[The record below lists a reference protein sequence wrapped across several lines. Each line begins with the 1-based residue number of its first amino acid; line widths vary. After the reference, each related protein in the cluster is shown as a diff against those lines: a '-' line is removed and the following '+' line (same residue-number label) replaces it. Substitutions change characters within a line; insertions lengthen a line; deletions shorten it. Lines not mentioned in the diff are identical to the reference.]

1 MQPKVPWQK
10 IQTMRLQ
17 LLAKFGSIQ
26 VLDQRKVFGVFRAN
40 LCNVRLQKLQYI
52 CEELL
57 EQNLIKLAYSVMLTF
72 MFGRYTFVM
81 RMYSCKRW
89 RARRQQY
96 SQGKKKE
103 LYPKYLAHKKRN
115 LEAFCP
121 T

>member
-1 MQPKVPWQK
+1 MVAFISETAFSKWF
-10 IQTMRLQ
+10 MRFSEVYAVYAVYAVYGGLCG
-17 LLAKFGSIQ
+17 LVSP
-26 VLDQRKVFGVFRAN
+26 
-40 LCNVRLQKLQYI
+40 CNVRLQKLQYI

-121 T
+121 G

>member
-1 MQPKVPWQK
+1 MY
-10 IQTMRLQ
+10 
-17 LLAKFGSIQ
+17 
-26 VLDQRKVFGVFRAN
+26 
-40 LCNVRLQKLQYI
+40 NVRLQKLQYI